1 MKRSPSKI
9 YLFTED
15 VAQKVSNISNMP
27 SCIVDSYLPAC
38 AQLYAKH
45 MASGLIA
52 PGEVTEIR
60 SVPKEELFIED
71 VRFDSL
77 SSLLSGNVSI
87 SSKAEAV
94 RLPMLVGNKFEL
106 EVLKDR
112 TDVPEALLPIVRMHE
127 KELVWIRKDIYR
139 TLFDS
144 ARRGEPLS
152 YSPYR
157 IESDEQNVS
166 SVVYVLKLL

>member
-1 MKRSPSKI
+1 MKHSPSKI

-27 SCIVDSYLPAC
+27 SCIADSYFPAC

-60 SVPKEELFIED
+60 SVSEEELSIED
-71 VRFDSL
+71 IGFDSI
-77 SSLLSGNVSI
+77 SSLLSGNVNV
-87 SSKAEAV
+87 SSTAEAV
-94 RLPMLVGNKFEL
+94 RLPMLVGNRFEL
-106 EVLKDR
+106 VTLKDQV
-112 TDVPEALLPIVRMHE
+112 DIPETLRPIVKMHE

-144 ARRGEPLS
+144 ARRGEPLP

-157 IESDEQNVS
+157 IESDEQNVN